1 MHGAQTHDPEQLDE
15 ALRLAPTLTPALFHS
30 VMRNAGARLWSLR
43 QAGKAT
49 RIDRLI
55 ESHAWTDAALVLIE
69 LAIPQWS
76 IRRIIHADGEWHC
89 ALSRRPN
96 LPIDLDDM
104 AEASHEILPLVVLR
118 AFLVAHGKDA
128 GAPQVAPVVSQIRPG
143 SGSFVYCC
151 DNYA

>member
-43 QAGKAT
+43 QAGKAA

-55 ESHAWTDAALVLIE
+55 ESRAALALIE

-76 IRRIIHADGEWHC
+76 SRRIIHADGEWHC

-96 LPIDLDDM
+96 LPIDVDDM
-104 AEASHEILPLVVLR
+104 AEASHEVLPLAVLR
-118 AFLVAHGKDA
+118 AFVAARRRDTV
-128 GAPQVAPVVSQIRPG
+128 APQAAAAVPQIRSTPWL
-143 SGSFVYCC
+143 FVYCC